1 MAPDALWRAD
11 LAHIHKCQREK
22 GPHIMLREPVQLTI
36 GPGGELNLP
45 LGLLVEAGLNPG
57 EEVIAHSDGDGRIV
71 LRRTSEAAE
80 FLLGTG
86 TL

>member
-1 MAPDALWRAD
+1 VL
-11 LAHIHKCQREK
+11 K
-22 GPHIMLREPVQLTI
+22 EPVQLTI
-36 GPGGELNLP
+36 GAGGELTLP
-45 LGLLVEAGLNPG
+45 LGLLAEAGLNPG
-57 EEVIAHSDGDGRIV
+57 EVVIAHSDGDGRIL

>member
-1 MAPDALWRAD
+1 
-11 LAHIHKCQREK
+11 
-22 GPHIMLREPVQLTI
+22 MLREPTQLTI
-36 GPGGELNLP
+36 GPGGELTLP
-45 LGLLVEAGLNPG
+45 LGLLAEAGLNPG
-57 EEVIAHSDGDGRIV
+57 EDVIAHSDGDGRIL